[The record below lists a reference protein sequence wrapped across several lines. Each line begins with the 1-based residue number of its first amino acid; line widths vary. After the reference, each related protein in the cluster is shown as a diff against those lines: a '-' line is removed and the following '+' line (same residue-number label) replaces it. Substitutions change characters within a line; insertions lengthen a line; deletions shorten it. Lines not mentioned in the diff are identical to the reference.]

1 VDEQAPANAQSLG
14 QHSSP
19 GPSPVAPT
27 PTTSLSGSPEFRSLP
42 SLPRLPGFPS
52 FPGSGPFTDSQ
63 SSAGFEF
70 SSGSATVPRG
80 PRRGAA
86 DGPGALAAAD
96 RFGLDW
102 GSAAPAVR
110 AVAAEACAR
119 VPEEWAVEGPGI
131 SLSLGDAADLDPAL
145 LEAMLGPDGLGGEAL
160 GPQFGQDAAADALRP
175 GPILAA
181 LTEQAVADAASLTD
195 DQLTGAIHAAQ
206 RQQSRDAWQQTTLVA
221 EYARR
226 RAAQLADAKASGV
239 PKGRR
244 PGEFPDDELAAE
256 LLITRNQAAGRIE
269 ADLELTGR
277 LPRTYAGMAD
287 GTISPDRADTI
298 AAATGFLSDS
308 DAAQADEI
316 LAAAA
321 PGLRVDQLGRKAAA
335 LEMKLDPEAV
345 RARKEHARSTRQRVE
360 VRRELSGNASI
371 AGREL
376 DTAEALA
383 SKAHIDAV
391 AVRLRNHGGLEGS
404 LSSIRARV
412 LIELTQGRDPLD
424 LVHPNRARGSRPAA
438 EQAED
443 GHPDGDGSLDEG
455 LPPGPPTAAG
465 NGTGSSGRR
474 NFPPTPDTEHPDY
487 PCCPGDPD
495 DPGPDDRDRPD
506 DCGPDGPG
514 YAGPGGRPSWDADEA
529 ENACYDDPDADE
541 RARRGPLR
549 PGMPAPLPAA
559 INLLV
564 PIGTLLGWSTAPA
577 QANGIGLLD
586 PVETR
591 AIIQAASRH
600 PRTRWCATIVN
611 PDGTATAHACA
622 SGQHPWTPPPPQT
635 PAPGAPPP
643 GAPPPG
649 SPPPGSPPPGSPPP
663 GSPPPAPQ
671 PPPAVPPGGAAPPA
685 PSPHGA
691 GHPGRDDAPDP
702 AQLTRLHELLEQL
715 KLTPEHIAHGT
726 CDHQHAEAHYTPSRK
741 LKHLLRARTA
751 TCDAPGCN
759 AQAVYCDQDHT
770 TPWPDGP
777 TDQCNLGPK
786 CRRHHR
792 CKQAPGWSVEQTEP
806 GVIRWT
812 LPNGRAHTTSPT
824 VYDL

>member
-1 VDEQAPANAQSLG
+1 VDEQAPASAQSWG
-14 QHSSP
+14 QNAPS
-19 GPSPVAPT
+19 GPSPDAST
-27 PTTSLSGSPEFRSLP
+27 STTSLHSPSGFA
-42 SLPRLPGFPS
+42 
-52 FPGSGPFTDSQ
+52 
-63 SSAGFEF
+63 SA
-70 SSGSATVPRG
+70 PRG
-80 PRRGAA
+80 PHRAGVNGA
-86 DGPGALAAAD
+86 GARSAAE

-102 GSAAPAVR
+102 DTAAPAVR

-119 VPEEWAVEGPGI
+119 VPEDWEIEGPGI

-175 GPILAA
+175 GPVLAA

-195 DQLTGAIHAAQ
+195 DQLTGAMHAVR
-206 RQQSRDAWQQTTLVA
+206 RQKARDGWQETTLVA

-226 RAAQLADAKASGV
+226 RAARLAEAKAAGV

-256 LLITRNQAAGRIE
+256 LLITRNQAADRIE
-269 ADLELTGR
+269 ADLELTSR

-287 GTISPDRADTI
+287 GTISADRADTI
-298 AAATGFLSDS
+298 AAATGFLSNE
-308 DAAQADEI
+308 DAARADEI

-345 RARKEHARSTRQRVE
+345 RIRKEHARSTRQRVE

-376 DTAEALA
+376 DTAKALA
-383 SKAHIDAV
+383 CKAYIDAV
-391 AVRLRNHGGLEGS
+391 AVKVRNHGGLDAA
-404 LSSIRARV
+404 LSSVRALV
-412 LIELTQGRDPLD
+412 MTELLQGRDPLT
-424 LVHPNRARGSRPAA
+424 LTHPNPNPAREPRPAA
-438 EQAED
+438 DPEY
-443 GHPDGDGSLDEG
+443 
-455 LPPGPPTAAG
+455 
-465 NGTGSSGRR
+465 
-474 NFPPTPDTEHPDY
+474 PDY
-487 PCCPGDPD
+487 PCLPGDPD
-495 DPGPDDRDRPD
+495 DPGPDDPGPDDLDRPD
-506 DCGPDGPG
+506 GPSPDSPG
-514 YAGPGGRPSWDADEA
+514 YAGPGGRPSWDAG
-529 ENACYDDPDADE
+529 DDPDAGTDE
-541 RARRGPLR
+541 PARRGPLR
-549 PGMPAPLPAA
+549 PGATAPLPAN

-577 QANGIGLLD
+577 TANGIGLLD
-586 PVETR
+586 PAETR
-591 AIIQAASRH
+591 DIIQAASRH
-600 PRTRWCATIVN
+600 PRTRWCATIIN

-622 SGQHPWTPPPPQT
+622 PGQHPWTPPPPTQTPPPTPT
-635 PAPGAPPP
+635 PAP
-643 GAPPPG
+643 
-649 SPPPGSPPPGSPPP
+649 
-663 GSPPPAPQ
+663 
-671 PPPAVPPGGAAPPA
+671 
-685 PSPHGA
+685 
-691 GHPGRDDAPDP
+691 DAT
-702 AQLTRLHELLEQL
+702 QLARLHELLTHL
-715 KLTPEHIAHGT
+715 KLAPEPIARGQ
-726 CDHQHAEAHYTPSRK
+726 CDHRTAEGQYTPSRK

-792 CKQAPGWSVEQTEP
+792 CKQAPGWHVEQPEP
-806 GVIRWT
+806 GVVRWT
-812 LPNGRAHTTSPT
+812 LPSGRAHTTRPT